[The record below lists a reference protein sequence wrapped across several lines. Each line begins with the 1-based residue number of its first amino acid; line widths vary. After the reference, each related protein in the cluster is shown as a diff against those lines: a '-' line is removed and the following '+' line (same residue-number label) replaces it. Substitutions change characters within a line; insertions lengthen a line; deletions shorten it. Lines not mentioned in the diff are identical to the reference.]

1 MNYVEISYS
10 KRRPKKLENGVFV
23 LYTPERIK
31 LKPGEVEIVD
41 MKLHLKLSKNLVKGW
56 VLLPSLISHNIK
68 LLNAYH
74 ISTDSLTLEDSQYR
88 IIFEI
93 QNRNMNK
100 TIQLKS
106 KTELGFLTILNNG
119 TTGELGHKFIKCNEL

>member
-1 MNYVEISYS
+1 
-10 KRRPKKLENGVFV
+10 
-23 LYTPERIK
+23 
-31 LKPGEVEIVD
+31 
-41 MKLHLKLSKNLVKGW
+41 MKLHLKLSKNLLEGF
-56 VLLPSLISHNIK
+56 VLLPSLIPCNIK

-88 IIFEI
+88 IVFDI

-106 KTELGFLTILNNG
+106 KSELGFFTILNNR
-119 TTGELGHKFIKCNEL
+119 TTEELGHKFIKCNEL